1 MDKINPT
8 SENSGNTEGPYNIVN
23 NIHNKNTTQR
33 TKKKASSARKE

>member
-8 SENSGNTEGPYNIVN
+8 SENSGNIVN

-33 TKKKASSARKE
+33 TKKEASSAREG